1 MQSSHGVKLTFF
13 SYRYLIDTPMA
24 FERIIRIPDLLTLTA
39 MKAYA
44 LGGTVKW
51 KIMWIYIFC

>member
-1 MQSSHGVKLTFF
+1 
-13 SYRYLIDTPMA
+13 MA